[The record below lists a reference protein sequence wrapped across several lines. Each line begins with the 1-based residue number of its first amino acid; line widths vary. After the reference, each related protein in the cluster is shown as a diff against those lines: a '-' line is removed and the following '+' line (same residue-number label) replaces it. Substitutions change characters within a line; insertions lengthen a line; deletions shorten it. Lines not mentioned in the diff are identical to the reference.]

1 MTGEQLNKRRQMVY
15 GGGIFFRDNP
25 QPMFWRSFFAT
36 TREIHFK
43 INRIRGLLNSLA

>member
-1 MTGEQLNKRRQMVY
+1 MVV
-15 GGGIFFRDNP
+15 GFFLG
-25 QPMFWRSFFAT
+25 QPTTHVLALFFFAT

>member
-1 MTGEQLNKRRQMVY
+1 MVA
-15 GGGIFFRDNP
+15 GFFFGTTHDP
-25 QPMFWRSFFAT
+25 CFGALFFAT

>member
-1 MTGEQLNKRRQMVY
+1 MTREQLNKRRQIVY
-15 GGGIFFRDNP
+15 GGGIFFGTTHDP
-25 QPMFWRSFFAT
+25 CFGALFFST